1 MKIGKGIRE
10 WRLAKGLTLK
20 ELAELTELSV
30 SYLSQLERASISP
43 SLKSL
48 VKIAQALN
56 VPIVSFF
63 LQKSDPPGSVVRRE
77 KRVKITLPDTDL
89 QYELLAPDVNR
100 KVEFL
105 LLRVEK
111 GKGQDKL
118 VTHEGEEYVF
128 IIQGK
133 LEVKVGKER
142 YVLRAGDSICFD
154 PSFPHTFNNVGEEE
168 VIGVIAA
175 SPPSLYK
182 DVRED
187 KRIPKKKR
195 GKDERKR

>member
-1 MKIGKGIRE
+1 M
-10 WRLAKGLTLK
+10 AKGMTLK

-30 SYLSQLERASISP
+30 SYLSQLERDSISP

-48 VKIAQALN
+48 AKIAQALN

-63 LQKSDPPGSVVRRE
+63 LKQNDPPGRVVRRE
-77 KRVKITLPDTDL
+77 KRIKITLPDTDL

-118 VTHEGEEYVF
+118 ITHEGEEYVF

-154 PSFPHTFNNVGEEE
+154 PSFPHTFNNMGEEE
-168 VIGVIAA
+168 IIGVIAA

-182 DVRED
+182 EVKEN
-187 KRIPKKKR
+187 
-195 GKDERKR
+195 RKQRHL

>member
-1 MKIGKGIRE
+1 MKLGKGIRE
-10 WRLAKGLTLK
+10 RRSAKGMTLK

-30 SYLSQLERASISP
+30 SYLSQLERDSISP

-48 VKIAQALN
+48 AKIAQALN

-63 LQKSDPPGSVVRRE
+63 LKQNDPPGRVVRRE
-77 KRVKITLPDTDL
+77 KRIKITLPDTDL

-111 GKGQDKL
+111 GKGQNKL
-118 VTHEGEEYVF
+118 ITHEGEEYVF

-133 LEVKVGKER
+133 LEVKVEKER

-154 PSFPHTFNNVGEEE
+154 PSFPHTFNNMGEEE
-168 VIGVIAA
+168 IIGVIAA

-182 DVRED
+182 EVKEN
-187 KRIPKKKR
+187 
-195 GKDERKR
+195 RKQRHL

>member
-1 MKIGKGIRE
+1 MKLGKGIRE
-10 WRLAKGLTLK
+10 CRSAKGMTLIK
-20 ELAELTELSV
+20 LAELTELSV
-30 SYLSQLERASISP
+30 SYLSQLERDSISP

-48 VKIAQALN
+48 AKISQALN

-63 LQKSDPPGSVVRRE
+63 LKQNDPPGRVVRRE
-77 KRVKITLPDTDL
+77 KRIKITLPDTDL
-89 QYELLAPDVNR
+89 QYELLTPDVNR

-118 VTHEGEEYVF
+118 ITHEGEEYVF
-128 IIQGK
+128 IIRGK

-142 YVLRAGDSICFD
+142 YVLRAGDSIYFD
-154 PSFPHTFNNVGEEE
+154 PSFPHTFNNMGEEE

-175 SPPSLYK
+175 SPPSLYQEVK
-182 DVRED
+182 ED
-187 KRIPKKKR
+187 
-195 GKDERKR
+195 GKQSNL

>member
-1 MKIGKGIRE
+1 MKLGKGVKKR
-10 WRLAKGLTLK
+10 RLAKGITLR
-20 ELAELTELSV
+20 ELAELTKLSV
-30 SYLSQLERASISP
+30 SYLSQLERNSVSP

-48 VKIAQALN
+48 AKIAQALN
-56 VPIVSFF
+56 IPIVSLF
-63 LQKSDPPGSVVRRE
+63 LQQNEPSGKVVRRE
-77 KRVKITLPDTDL
+77 KRIKITLPDTDL
-89 QYELLAPDVNR
+89 RYEFLAPDVSG

-118 VTHEGEEYVF
+118 VTHQGEEHVF

-142 YVLRAGDSICFD
+142 YALRAGDSICFD
-154 PSFPHTFNNVGEEE
+154 PSFPHTFNNIGEEE

-175 SPPSLYK
+175 SPPSLYQE
-182 DVRED
+182 VREE
-187 KRIPKKKR
+187 K
-195 GKDERKR
+195 

>member
-1 MKIGKGIRE
+1 MKLGRGIRE
-10 WRLAKGLTLK
+10 CRLAKGMTLIK
-20 ELAELTELSV
+20 LAELTELSV
-30 SYLSQLERASISP
+30 SYLSQLERDSISP

-48 VKIAQALN
+48 AKISQALN

-63 LQKSDPPGSVVRRE
+63 LKQNEPPGSVVRGE

-118 VTHEGEEYVF
+118 ITHEGEEYVF

-154 PSFPHTFNNVGEEE
+154 PSFPHTFNNIGEEE
-168 VIGVIAA
+168 IIGVIAA
-175 SPPSLYK
+175 SPPSLYQEVK
-182 DVRED
+182 ENN
-187 KRIPKKKR
+187 KQSHL
-195 GKDERKR
+195 

>member
-1 MKIGKGIRE
+1 MKLGKGIRE
-10 WRLAKGLTLK
+10 RRSAKGMTLK

-30 SYLSQLERASISP
+30 SYLSQLERDSISP

-48 VKIAQALN
+48 AKIAQALN

-63 LQKSDPPGSVVRRE
+63 LKQNDPPGRVVRRE
-77 KRVKITLPDTDL
+77 KRIKITLPDTDL

-118 VTHEGEEYVF
+118 ITHEGEEYVF

-133 LEVKVGKER
+133 LEVKVEKER

-154 PSFPHTFNNVGEEE
+154 PSFPHTFNNIGEEE
-168 VIGVIAA
+168 IIGVIAA

-182 DVRED
+182 EVKEN
-187 KRIPKKKR
+187 
-195 GKDERKR
+195 RKQRHL

>member
-1 MKIGKGIRE
+1 MKLGRGIRDC
-10 WRLAKGLTLK
+10 RSAKGMTLK
-20 ELAELTELSV
+20 KLAELTELSV
-30 SYLSQLERASISP
+30 SYLSQLERDSISP
-43 SLKSL
+43 SLRSL
-48 VKIAQALN
+48 AKIAQALN

-63 LQKSDPPGSVVRRE
+63 LKQNDPPGSVVRRE
-77 KRVKITLPDTDL
+77 KRIKITLPDTDL

-118 VTHEGEEYVF
+118 ITHEGEEYVF

-154 PSFPHTFNNVGEEE
+154 PSFPHTFNNIGEEE

-182 DVRED
+182 EVKEEN
-187 KRIPKKKR
+187 KQSYL
-195 GKDERKR
+195 

>member
-1 MKIGKGIRE
+1 MKLGKGIRE
-10 WRLAKGLTLK
+10 RRSAKGMTLK

-30 SYLSQLERASISP
+30 SYLSQLERDSISP

-48 VKIAQALN
+48 AKIAQALN

-63 LQKSDPPGSVVRRE
+63 LKQNDPPGRVVRRE
-77 KRVKITLPDTDL
+77 KRIKITLPDTDL

-118 VTHEGEEYVF
+118 ITHNGEEYVF

-133 LEVKVGKER
+133 LEVKVEKER

-154 PSFPHTFNNVGEEE
+154 PSFPHTFNNMGEEE
-168 VIGVIAA
+168 IIGVIAA

-182 DVRED
+182 EVKEN
-187 KRIPKKKR
+187 
-195 GKDERKR
+195 RKQRHL

>member
-1 MKIGKGIRE
+1 MKLGRGIRE
-10 WRLAKGLTLK
+10 CRSAKEMTLK
-20 ELAELTELSV
+20 KLAELTELSV
-30 SYLSQLERASISP
+30 SYLSQLERDSISP
-43 SLKSL
+43 SLRSL
-48 VKIAQALN
+48 AKIAQALN

-63 LQKSDPPGSVVRRE
+63 LKQNDPPGSVVRRE
-77 KRVKITLPDTDL
+77 KRIKITLPDTDL

-118 VTHEGEEYVF
+118 ITHEGEEYVF

-142 YVLRAGDSICFD
+142 YVLKAGDSICFD
-154 PSFPHTFNNVGEEE
+154 PSFPHTFNNIGEEE

-182 DVRED
+182 EVKENN
-187 KRIPKKKR
+187 KQSYL
-195 GKDERKR
+195 

>member
-1 MKIGKGIRE
+1 MKLGKGIRE
-10 WRLAKGLTLK
+10 CRLAKGMTLK
-20 ELAELTELSV
+20 GLAELTELSV
-30 SYLSQLERASISP
+30 SYLSQLERDSISP

-48 VKIAQALN
+48 AKIAQALN

-63 LQKSDPPGSVVRRE
+63 LKQNDPPGRVVRRE
-77 KRVKITLPDTDL
+77 KRIKITLPDTDL
-89 QYELLAPDVNR
+89 QYELLTPDVNR

-118 VTHEGEEYVF
+118 ITHEGEEYVF
-128 IIQGK
+128 IIRGK

-154 PSFPHTFNNVGEEE
+154 PSFPHTFNNMGEEE

-182 DVRED
+182 EVKEN
-187 KRIPKKKR
+187 
-195 GKDERKR
+195 GKQSYL

>member
-1 MKIGKGIRE
+1 MKLGKGIRE
-10 WRLAKGLTLK
+10 CRSAKGMTLK

-30 SYLSQLERASISP
+30 SYLSQLERDSISP

-48 VKIAQALN
+48 AKIAQALN

-63 LQKSDPPGSVVRRE
+63 LKQNDPPGRVVRRE
-77 KRVKITLPDTDL
+77 KRIKITLPDTDL

-118 VTHEGEEYVF
+118 ITHEGEEYVF

-133 LEVKVGKER
+133 LEVKVEKER

-154 PSFPHTFNNVGEEE
+154 PSFPHTFNNIGEEE
-168 VIGVIAA
+168 IIGVIAA
-175 SPPSLYK
+175 SPPSLYQEVK
-182 DVRED
+182 EN
-187 KRIPKKKR
+187 
-195 GKDERKR
+195 RKQRHL

>member
-1 MKIGKGIRE
+1 MKLGKGIRE
-10 WRLAKGLTLK
+10 CRSAKGMTLRK
-20 ELAELTELSV
+20 LAELTELSV
-30 SYLSQLERASISP
+30 SYLSQLERDSISP

-48 VKIAQALN
+48 AKIAQALN

-63 LQKSDPPGSVVRRE
+63 LKQNDPPGRVVRRE
-77 KRVKITLPDTDL
+77 KRIKITLPDTDL

-118 VTHEGEEYVF
+118 ITHEGEEYVF

-133 LEVKVGKER
+133 LEVKVEKER

-154 PSFPHTFNNVGEEE
+154 PSFPHTFNNIGEEE
-168 VIGVIAA
+168 IIGVIAA

-182 DVRED
+182 EVKEN
-187 KRIPKKKR
+187 
-195 GKDERKR
+195 RKQRHL

>member
-1 MKIGKGIRE
+1 M
-10 WRLAKGLTLK
+10 AKEMTLK
-20 ELAELTELSV
+20 KLAELTELSV
-30 SYLSQLERASISP
+30 SYLSQLERDSISP
-43 SLKSL
+43 SLRSL
-48 VKIAQALN
+48 AKIAQALN

-63 LQKSDPPGSVVRRE
+63 LKQNDPPGSVVRRN
-77 KRVKITLPDTDL
+77 KRIKISLPDTDL

-118 VTHEGEEYVF
+118 ITHEGEEYVF

-133 LEVKVGKER
+133 LEIKVGKER
-142 YVLRAGDSICFD
+142 YVLGAGDSICFD
-154 PSFPHTFNNVGEEE
+154 PSFPHTFNNMGEEE

-182 DVRED
+182 EVKEEN
-187 KRIPKKKR
+187 KQSYL
-195 GKDERKR
+195 

>member
-1 MKIGKGIRE
+1 MKLGKGIRE
-10 WRLAKGLTLK
+10 CRSAKGMTLK

-30 SYLSQLERASISP
+30 SYLSQLERDSISP

-48 VKIAQALN
+48 AKISQALN

-63 LQKSDPPGSVVRRE
+63 LKQNDPPGRVVRRE
-77 KRVKITLPDTDL
+77 KRIKITLPDTDL
-89 QYELLAPDVNR
+89 QYELLTPDVNR

-118 VTHEGEEYVF
+118 ITHEGEEYVF
-128 IIQGK
+128 IIRGK

-142 YVLRAGDSICFD
+142 YVLRAGDSIYFD
-154 PSFPHTFNNVGEEE
+154 PSFPHTFNNMGEEE

-175 SPPSLYK
+175 SPPSLYQEVK
-182 DVRED
+182 ED
-187 KRIPKKKR
+187 
-195 GKDERKR
+195 GKQSNL

>member
-1 MKIGKGIRE
+1 MKLGRGIRE
-10 WRLAKGLTLK
+10 CRLAKGMTLK

-30 SYLSQLERASISP
+30 SYLSQLERDSISP

-48 VKIAQALN
+48 AKIAQALN

-63 LQKSDPPGSVVRRE
+63 LKQNDPPGRVVRRE

-111 GKGQDKL
+111 RKGQDKL
-118 VTHEGEEYVF
+118 IVHEGEEYVF

-154 PSFPHTFNNVGEEE
+154 PSFPHTFNNMGEEE
-168 VIGVIAA
+168 VIGVIAV
-175 SPPSLYK
+175 SPPSLYQEVK
-182 DVRED
+182 ED
-187 KRIPKKKR
+187 DKQSYS
-195 GKDERKR
+195 

>member
-1 MKIGKGIRE
+1 MKLGKGIRE
-10 WRLAKGLTLK
+10 CRSAKGMTLRK
-20 ELAELTELSV
+20 LAELTELSV
-30 SYLSQLERASISP
+30 SYLSQLERDSISP

-48 VKIAQALN
+48 AKIAQALN

-63 LQKSDPPGSVVRRE
+63 LKQNDPPGRVVRRE
-77 KRVKITLPDTDL
+77 KRIKITLPDTDL

-118 VTHEGEEYVF
+118 ITHEGEEYVF
-128 IIQGK
+128 IIRGK

-142 YVLRAGDSICFD
+142 YVLRAGDSIYFD
-154 PSFPHTFNNVGEEE
+154 PSFPHTFNNMGEEE

-175 SPPSLYK
+175 SPPSLYQEVK
-182 DVRED
+182 ED
-187 KRIPKKKR
+187 
-195 GKDERKR
+195 GKQSYL